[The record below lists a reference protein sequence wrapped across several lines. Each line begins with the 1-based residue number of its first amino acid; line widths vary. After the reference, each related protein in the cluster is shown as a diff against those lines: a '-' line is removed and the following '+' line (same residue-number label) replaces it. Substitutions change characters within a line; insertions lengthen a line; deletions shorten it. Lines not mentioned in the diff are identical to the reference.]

1 MTTSESKPAQKYPQL
16 SQAKPAQSPP
26 RQQRRLEKYPHALAR
41 YAGQAVAYAAFV
53 VLLAFFAT
61 APAYSPVDPE
71 AAIIKLSFIHVGQR
85 KVECRKMSP
94 EEIARLAPN
103 MRLTLDCP
111 RERLPVL
118 VELELD
124 GKLLL
129 RRELAASGLSHDRAS
144 NIYQKFVVPPGR
156 HRVTARLRDSVRT
169 EGFDYTRSTE
179 VELKP
184 RQNFVVDFHAAAG
197 GFSFH

>member
-1 MTTSESKPAQKYPQL
+1 MTISEGKPAQKHL
-16 SQAKPAQSPP
+16 
-26 RQQRRLEKYPHALAR
+26 HALAR
-41 YAGQAVAYAAFV
+41 YVGQAVAYAAFIA
-53 VLLAFFAT
+53 LLGYFAT
-61 APAYSPVDPE
+61 APAYNPVDPE
-71 AAIIKLSFIHVGQR
+71 AAMIKLSFIHVGQR

-94 EEIARLAPN
+94 EEIARLPPN

-129 RRELAASGLSHDRAS
+129 RRELVASGLSHDRAS
-144 NIYQKFVVPPGR
+144 SIYQKFVVAPGR
-156 HRVTARLRDSVRT
+156 HVVTARLRDSARR
-169 EGFDYTRSTE
+169 EGFDYTRSTD
-179 VELKP
+179 VELKA
-184 RQNFVVDFHAAAG
+184 RQNFVVDFRAEAG